1 MVNEKSIDISLFTVE
16 NEKSISELFQSINN
30 IHNDMEE
37 NEKIW
42 SEISRRIKDSVIK
55 SEERNKKKKLNTYKT
70 FLESLQ
76 ATVNKQIEE
85 VTSIIDEKPSDAS
98 ISVDTLEE
106 ELLDTIS
113 ELKEKK
119 YRTMEKVL
127 APKELEIY
135 DVVLLHNQ
143 ILNISKKYCPPHTDD
158 KFELH
163 FFNDLK
169 EYFNMSVCMFN
180 QRECDKRIVKNYIV
194 REPESDFFAVKN
206 SYEVYKIQGLLS
218 TSIYKQRKK
227 LGLTQKQLQE
237 RSGVDHTTI
246 AKIEK
251 LQQPT
256 TLETAVKLLS
266 SLNIQIGFCASSR
279 DIS

>member
-55 SEERNKKKKLNTYKT
+55 FEERNKKKKRNTYKT

-119 YRTMEKVL
+119 YPFFVKSQKTGDTCLQCFKSVFCIVSMTLFQSLKS
-127 APKELEIY
+127 
-135 DVVLLHNQ
+135 
-143 ILNISKKYCPPHTDD
+143 NI
-158 KFELH
+158 
-163 FFNDLK
+163 
-169 EYFNMSVCMFN
+169 
-180 QRECDKRIVKNYIV
+180 
-194 REPESDFFAVKN
+194 
-206 SYEVYKIQGLLS
+206 
-218 TSIYKQRKK
+218 
-227 LGLTQKQLQE
+227 
-237 RSGVDHTTI
+237 
-246 AKIEK
+246 
-251 LQQPT
+251 
-256 TLETAVKLLS
+256 
-266 SLNIQIGFCASSR
+266 
-279 DIS
+279 

>member
-1 MVNEKSIDISLFTVE
+1 MVNENSIDVSLFTVE
-16 NEKSISELFQSINN
+16 NEKSVSELFQSINS
-30 IHNDMEE
+30 IHNDAEE

-42 SEISRRIKDSVIK
+42 SEISDKITDSVIN
-55 SEERNKKKKLNTYKT
+55 SEEKNKNKMMNTYKV

-76 ATVNKQIEE
+76 SVVNKQLEE
-85 VTSIIDEKPSDAS
+85 ITSMIDETTF
-98 ISVDTLEE
+98 VDTIEKDF
-106 ELLDTIS
+106 LDTLLEFREQKHQAMADI
-113 ELKEKK
+113 LD
-119 YRTMEKVL
+119 
-127 APKELEIY
+127 AKELEIY
-135 DVVLLHNQ
+135 DMVVLHDY
-143 ILNISKKYCPPHTDD
+143 IRKISERYSTPPDKYIHS
-158 KFELH
+158 LY
-163 FFNDLK
+163 FFNSWM
-169 EYFNMSVCMFN
+169 EYFNMSVCMKN
-180 QRECDKRIVKNYIV
+180 QKECDKKIVKNYMM
-194 REPESDFFAVKN
+194 RKHEDDFFAVKN

-218 TSIYKQRKK
+218 TSIYQQRKK

-266 SLNIQIGFCASSR
+266 SLNIEIGFCASSQ